1 MKLSGK
7 AITTIR
13 NNTELKTKLALAMK
27 CSVYTIDRWIRD
39 NSDDLTKAAAL
50 AVIREE
56 TGLTDS
62 EILMDSEEVV
72 RSVDSE

>member
-1 MKLSGK
+1 MRLSDK
-7 AITTIR
+7 AIIAIKESTR
-13 NNTELKTKLALAMK
+13 LKTRLALAMNR
-27 CSVYTIDRWIRD
+27 SVYTIDVWLKD

-62 EILMDSEEVV
+62 EILENETAEVTGK
-72 RSVDSE
+72 